1 MRGNRGHERPC
12 RDQER
17 ALVISS
23 SGQDGGGARVSVAG
37 LPMLYGPAN
46 NPLLPIDA
54 AGMNLM
60 QEPYSTDASE
70 LLPSGEAESSTAGV
84 LPLASTRASPDF
96 LAPLRAYIA
105 SDAFIDGICTEGFRH
120 PKMISNLS
128 GSGPGTLMY
137 DRFINACRTRIAEH
151 SKAAAAQGKEAHT
164 SSPRDS
170 KPPCVL
176 IVFHGTADENIEAI
190 CRDGLDP
197 ARRGANGQAF
207 GPGEYFGTHA
217 WTSLAYCRPSRH
229 TLRQLHGPSS
239 SLTQSSLFASAKR
252 MLVFAVLVGGA
263 TSANGDKPDRS
274 IRQYGR
280 DSYVII
286 EDSQSHLPLGVLE
299 WDGIGN
305 RDLIQRAQNHAAMTR
320 QAAEAQS
327 REAQKAEAQ
336 AKEAKSCAR
345 VQQLIIQERLDEASE
360 LYQRCYVPW
369 HDQPDE
375 KTAEAPAAPSTRQ
388 DALGQRPPP
397 WAAMLHNLL
406 ASRSLDSMLL
416 DCLFPHV
423 VEIAT
428 APDFEP
434 CFAFNGYRAGRVYAK
449 GESGL
454 GYYADRTYQAP
465 SLHPQMSA
473 ANRPPQVTDQPRRAG
488 STACLNAE
496 QAKELAPF
504 HGYRKRPLPS
514 EYTHASL
521 DGPYGG
527 KSVEELEE
535 KANRERERASR
546 MEAQAALAA
555 ARQRGIGTAAAR
567 APALGSS
574 GSSKTGEPLN
584 CSVGSRVVLHSMQ
597 TQRGRLLNG
606 CHGTIRAWDAAL
618 GRFHVRV
625 DSMGQMM
632 AVKPE
637 NVSPESISAGHGT
650 SASGGGTAASG
661 LPRGVDSSGVA
672 RFGGSGSSA
681 IVRPASPTPNA
692 TRMVLRELKKLTTAT
707 HDSNVRVTLP
717 NEADVYVWNVELFV
731 SGGSPLSI
739 QLDEYAKATGEPSAV
754 KLEVRF
760 DGGFPSSPPFVR
772 VITPRFAFH
781 TGHVTIGGSIC
792 MAELTSSGWNP
803 EFTIECVLNMILSAM
818 LDGNATL
825 HATHAARPYSLH
837 EAQMAFNRVASQ
849 HGWG

>member
-1 MRGNRGHERPC
+1 
-12 RDQER
+12 
-17 ALVISS
+17 
-23 SGQDGGGARVSVAG
+23 
-37 LPMLYGPAN
+37 
-46 NPLLPIDA
+46 
-54 AGMNLM
+54 MNLM
-60 QEPYSTDASE
+60 QEPYSIDASE
-70 LLPSGEAESSTAGV
+70 LFIQSAGEQSCSPPSGEAESSTAGV
-84 LPLASTRASPDF
+84 LPLVSTRASPDV
-96 LAPLRAYIA
+96 LAPLRAHIA

-137 DRFINACRTRIAEH
+137 DRFINACRTRVAEH
-151 SKAAAAQGKEAHT
+151 SKAAAAQGEEAHT
-164 SSPRDS
+164 SSPHDS
-170 KPPCVL
+170 KPPRVL

-197 ARRGANGQAF
+197 ARRGTNGQAF

-229 TLRQLHGPSS
+229 TLRQLHGP
-239 SLTQSSLFASAKR
+239 QSSLIASAKR

-263 TSANGDKPDRS
+263 NSDKSASDKLDRS
-274 IRQYGR
+274 IPRYGR
-280 DSYVII
+280 NQYVII
-286 EDSQSHLPLGVLE
+286 EDPQSHLPLGVLE

-305 RDLIQRAQNHAAMTR
+305 HDLIQRAQNHAAMTR

-327 REAQKAEAQ
+327 REAKKAEAQ

-369 HDQPDE
+369 YDQPDD
-375 KTAEAPAAPSTRQ
+375 KTEEAPAAPSIRQ
-388 DALGQRPPP
+388 DALGPRPPP

-406 ASRSLDSMLL
+406 ASRSLDSKLL

-434 CFAFNGYRAGRVYAK
+434 CFAFNGYRAGRVYSK

-473 ANRPPQVTDQPRRAG
+473 ANRPPQVRDQPGQTG

-504 HGYRKRPLPS
+504 YRYRKRPLPS

-555 ARQRGIGTAAAR
+555 ARQRGVGTAAAR
-567 APALGSS
+567 EPALGSS

-584 CSVGSRVVLHSMQ
+584 CSVGSRVVLHSMH
-597 TQRGRLLNG
+597 TERGRLLNG
-606 CHGTIRAWDAAL
+606 RHGTIRAWDAAL

-625 DSMGQMM
+625 DSMGQML

-637 NVSPESISAGHGT
+637 NVSPESVSAGQGT
-650 SASGGGTAASG
+650 SASGGGMAASG
-661 LPRGVDSSGVA
+661 LPRGVDSSGVP
-672 RFGGSGSSA
+672 RFGGGGSSA

-707 HDSNVRVTLP
+707 HNSNVCVTLP
-717 NEADVYVWNVELFV
+717 NESDAYVWNVELCV
-731 SGGSPLSI
+731 SGGCPLSI
-739 QLDEYAKATGEPSAV
+739 ELDEYAKATGEPSAV

-803 EFTIECVLNMILSAM
+803 EFTIEHVLNMILSAM

-825 HATHAARPYSLH
+825 HATHAALPYSLQ

-849 HGWG
+849 HGWS